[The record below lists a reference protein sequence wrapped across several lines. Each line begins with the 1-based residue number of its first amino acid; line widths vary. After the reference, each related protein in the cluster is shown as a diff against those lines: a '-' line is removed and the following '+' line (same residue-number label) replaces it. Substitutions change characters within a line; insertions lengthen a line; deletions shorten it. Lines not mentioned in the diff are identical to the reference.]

1 MKKLSVGAW
10 ITCIAAV
17 LAIVALF
24 VFMGNTGSG
33 YFKDNKPANF
43 ELYVI
48 LGAVA
53 LVGAI
58 ALKTGVD
65 NKWADLLAGCLQI
78 AGPVLLALA
87 LITLVGTRVEG
98 LGFIYF
104 SNADVIKEVQ
114 TPANMASGSGAIASM
129 VVMGVALVVAIVA
142 AFCGLRKKE
151 TK

>member
-24 VFMGNTGSG
+24 IFMGNVGSG
-33 YFKDNKPANF
+33 YFKDNKPVGF
-43 ELYVI
+43 EICVI
-48 LGAVA
+48 CGVIALAGAVA
-53 LVGAI
+53 LKVCVNA
-58 ALKTGVD
+58 
-65 NKWADLLAGCLQI
+65 KWADLVSGILQI
-78 AGPVLLALA
+78 AGPVLLAYA

-104 SNADVIKEVQ
+104 SNADVAKEVQ
-114 TPANMASGSGAIASM
+114 TAENLASGSGAIASM
-129 VVMGVALVVAIVA
+129 AVLGCSMLFGIIG

-151 TK
+151 D

>member
-65 NKWADLLAGCLQI
+65 NKWADLAAGVLQV

-104 SNADVIKEVQ
+104 SNADVAKEVQ
-114 TPANMASGSGAIASM
+114 TAENLASGSGAIANM
-129 VVMGVALVVAIVA
+129 VLLGCATLLGIVG
-142 AFCGLRKKE
+142 AFCNLRKKGA
-151 TK
+151 

>member
-24 VFMGNTGSG
+24 VFMGNTSSG
-33 YFKDNKPANF
+33 YFKDNKPAGY
-43 ELYVI
+43 EIYVI

-58 ALKTGVD
+58 ALKTCVD

-78 AGPVLLALA
+78 AGPVLLAIA

-104 SNADVIKEVQ
+104 SNADVAKEVQ
-114 TPANMASGSGAIASM
+114 TAENLASGTGAIANMAILGCSMLLGIVGAFFN
-129 VVMGVALVVAIVA
+129 LV
-142 AFCGLRKKE
+142 KKSA
-151 TK
+151 